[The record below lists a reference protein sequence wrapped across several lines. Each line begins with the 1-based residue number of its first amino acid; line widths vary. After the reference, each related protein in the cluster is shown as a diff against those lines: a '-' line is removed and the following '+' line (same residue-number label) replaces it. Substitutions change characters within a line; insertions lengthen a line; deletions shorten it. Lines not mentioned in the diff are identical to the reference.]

1 MKELDLLKKDWNKND
16 NYPKF
21 SEQEIYA
28 MLHKN
33 SSSVVKWIFYVSI
46 IEFIVL
52 NGIGLFLTDKKV
64 DKFFVLHPFLDV
76 LQYINYFVI
85 IVFIFL
91 FYKNYKAISVLD
103 SSKKLIELILKT
115 RKVVTYYI
123 FWNIFI
129 GGLSGAYSGLVG
141 FNEGYNSAVPLTK
154 DKINIQANY
163 AILIIA
169 MICIMGVIWLFYKLI
184 YGRFLSKL
192 KNNYEELKKIDL

>member
-52 NGIGLFLTDKKV
+52 NGIGFFLTDNKV
-64 DKFFVLHPFLDV
+64 DKFFVLYPFLNV
-76 LQYINYFVI
+76 LQYVNYFVI

-91 FYKNYKAISVLD
+91 FYKNYRAISVLD
-103 SSKKLIELILKT
+103 SSKKLIELI
-115 RKVVTYYI
+115 I
-123 FWNIFI
+123 
-129 GGLSGAYSGLVG
+129 
-141 FNEGYNSAVPLTK
+141 
-154 DKINIQANY
+154 
-163 AILIIA
+163 
-169 MICIMGVIWLFYKLI
+169 
-184 YGRFLSKL
+184 
-192 KNNYEELKKIDL
+192 

>member
-1 MKELDLLKKDWNKND
+1 MKELDLLKKDWNKNE

-52 NGIGLFLTDKKV
+52 NGIGFFLTDNKV
-64 DKFFVLHPFLDV
+64 DKFFLLHPFLNV

-85 IVFIFL
+85 IIFIFL

-103 SSKKLIELILKT
+103 SSRKLIELILKT
-115 RKVVTYYI
+115 RRVVTYYI

-129 GGLSGAYSGLVG
+129 GGLSGAYSGLIG
-141 FNEGYNSAVPLTK
+141 FNEGWNAGAALPK
-154 DKINIQANY
+154 NKINIEANY
-163 AILIIA
+163 VALLFV
-169 MICIMGVIWLFYKLI
+169 MLFIMGIIWLFYRLI

-192 KNNYEELKKIDL
+192 KNNFEELKKIDL

>member
-1 MKELDLLKKDWNKND
+1 MKELDLLKKDWNRND

-21 SEQEIYA
+21 SEQEIYV

-33 SSSVVKWIFYVSI
+33 SSSSVKWIFYISV
-46 IEFIVL
+46 IEFVFL
-52 NGIGLFLTDKKV
+52 NGIGYLLTDKKEEV
-64 DKFFVLHPFLDV
+64 FFALHPFLNV

-91 FYKNYKAISVLD
+91 FYKNYKAISVLE
-103 SSKKLIELILKT
+103 SSRKLIELILKT

-129 GGLSGAYSGLVG
+129 GGISGAYAALAGWK
-141 FNEGYNSAVPLTK
+141 EGYNANRLATSKVITE
-154 DKINIQANY
+154 INY
-163 AILIIA
+163 IA
-169 MICIMGVIWLFYKLI
+169 LLLVMICIMGSIWYFYKLI

-192 KNNYEELKKIDL
+192 KNNYEELKKIDF

>member
-1 MKELDLLKKDWNKND
+1 MKELDLLKKDWNKNN

-33 SSSVVKWIFYVSI
+33 SSSVVKWIFYMSI

-52 NGIGLFLTDKKV
+52 NGIGFFLTDNKV
-64 DKFFVLHPFLDV
+64 DKFFVLYPFLNV
-76 LQYINYFVI
+76 LQYVNYFVI

-141 FNEGYNSAVPLTK
+141 FNEGFNSAPSLAK
-154 DKINIQANY
+154 DKINIEANY
-163 AILIIA
+163 ATVLFA
-169 MICIMGVIWLFYKLI
+169 MLFIMGIIWLFYKLI

>member
-52 NGIGLFLTDKKV
+52 NGVGFLLTDKKV
-64 DKFFVLHPFLDV
+64 DNFFVLHPFLDV

-85 IVFIFL
+85 LVFILL

-123 FWNIFI
+123 FWNIFV

-141 FNEGYNSAVPLTK
+141 FNEGYNSASSLTNN
-154 DKINIQANY
+154 KINIQANY
-163 AILIIA
+163 IILLLA
-169 MICIMGVIWLFYKLI
+169 MICIMGAIWLFYRLI